1 MFLTRKED
9 LMPFSGLLEEGAQS
23 WRIAE
28 LMLFKPFFM
37 ATVEIFE
44 AQEGEDEPF
53 SMMRTWMADD
63 VHTFVDLA
71 SKQNKND
78 IELRSVYVIRT
89 CSEGS
94 REGWQMQRVV
104 AAWANEP
111 LGTSDKK
118 FFVDFIETE
127 DGQLIGCTLES
138 LGEVAPQKSHLVCE
152 FPKGVPEH

>member
-23 WRIAE
+23 WHLAE

-78 IELRSVYVIRT
+78 IELRSGRCPELSCRFELVDGDHY
-89 CSEGS
+89 
-94 REGWQMQRVV
+94 
-104 AAWANEP
+104 AAKRC
-111 LGTSDKK
+111 L
-118 FFVDFIETE
+118 F
-127 DGQLIGCTLES
+127 S
-138 LGEVAPQKSHLVCE
+138 LGRSLAMSAGSWAYPLMRRMLLSLSKNPITVQRSAMSA
-152 FPKGVPEH
+152 FW

>member
-28 LMLFKPFFM
+28 LMLFKPFFL
-37 ATVEIFE
+37 ATAEIFE
-44 AQEGEDEPF
+44 ALDGEDEPF
-53 SMMRTWMADD
+53 SIMRTWLADD
-63 VHTFVDLA
+63 VHTFVDL
-71 SKQNKND
+71 SFKQKKND

-89 CSEGS
+89 STEGS

-111 LGTSDKK
+111 VDTSGKK
-118 FFVDFIETE
+118 FFVDYVETE
-127 DGQLIGCTLES
+127 DGQLISCS
-138 LGEVAPQKSHLVCE
+138 LQSLAKVAPKKEHLVCE
-152 FPKGVPEH
+152 FSTSKSNS